1 MNCSQCESTLLV
13 EIFGTSNPIRCA
25 SCGTVSYPVTEAASQ
40 TSRFAWRSLWLGL
53 ASIIL
58 LFLTGIPA
66 IWYGVRSLLQMRFV
80 RTTKGD
86 RKAAV
91 VGVTLGVLFG
101 VLWAGIV
108 TILGAGVLL
117 FMMMLE
123 ETKDSA
129 RIEQILSTIGSL
141 EVPEEFVPDE
151 AQVLMSQSQRVD
163 WRDYSDTNID
173 DGRMRVIRATA
184 NTQIGDQQIIG
195 PGIRFSLDRDI
206 EIESANRTTETVS
219 WVFAGRTRSI
229 DKISNPVKNAD
240 FKVVRYIGKTEDDE
254 FPENQVYVLAVSI
267 RDDGEHSEEDIKKIF
282 ESFVPS
288 DS

>member
-1 MNCSQCESTLLV
+1 
-13 EIFGTSNPIRCA
+13 
-25 SCGTVSYPVTEAASQ
+25 
-40 TSRFAWRSLWLGL
+40 
-53 ASIIL
+53 
-58 LFLTGIPA
+58 
-66 IWYGVRSLLQMRFV
+66 MRFV